1 MTDPNASHH
10 RHMTL
15 WGVVALGVGSMVGA
29 GVFALLGQIAVN
41 VRGDTW
47 IVFVLAGIAAL
58 FSAYSY
64 ARLSAKFPSR
74 GGVTD
79 FFALGMGSPRI
90 ERALAC
96 LYLITLVLTLALVS
110 KAFGAYAARVVHQ
123 PEHSDWANIYATGV
137 LIVLTLVNL
146 MGSKTIGRVEVF
158 LVAIKLAILALFIGV
173 GAMTLKPAMLE
184 VHADVAPSLMFSS
197 IGLAFFAYSGFGMMA
212 SAAADVPLPEKT
224 MPRAFMLAVS
234 LVMVLY
240 VVLALVVLGN
250 VTPSDLVAYSDTAVA
265 QAAAPILGDWGFLLV
280 SLAALFAT
288 ASSIVANIFSMLN
301 VSKQMG
307 NNGTLPQ
314 VFRTQA
320 IAGGTRGFYSLIAVI
335 IVLTNFFDL
344 SSIANVASATFLA
357 CYIAVFIVC
366 WRRRK
371 DCHANPLIIAVGFLV
386 MSGIFVTFI
395 GEMIAEKLWLQCIT
409 LAGAALLS
417 LLIGWRSPNSSD
429 NQQTD
434 SHHSGQQ

>member
-1 MTDPNASHH
+1 MTDPTVSHH
-10 RHMTL
+10 RHISL
-15 WGVVALGVGSMVGA
+15 WGVVALGIGSMVGA

-58 FSAYSY
+58 FSGYSY

-96 LYLITLVLTLALVS
+96 LYLITLVLTLALVA

-123 PEHSDWANIYATGV
+123 PDHSDWVNLYATGIMI
-137 LIVLTLVNL
+137 LLTIVNL
-146 MGSKTIGRVEVF
+146 MGSKAVGRIEMF
-158 LVAIKLAILALFIGV
+158 LVAIKLTILALFIGV
-173 GAMTLKPAMLE
+173 GAVTLKPAMLE
-184 VHADVAPSLMFSS
+184 VHNDVPASLMFSS

-212 SAAADVPLPEKT
+212 TAAADVTKPEKT
-224 MPRAFMLAVS
+224 MPRAFMIAVS
-234 LVMVLY
+234 VVMVLY

-250 VTPSDLVAYSDTAVA
+250 VAPEDLVKYTDTAVA
-265 QAAAPILGDWGFLLV
+265 QAAEPILGNWGFILV

-307 NNGTLPQ
+307 SSGILPQ
-314 VFRTQA
+314 IFRIQSF
-320 IAGGTRGFYSLIAVI
+320 AGGTRGFYSLIAIV

-371 DCHANPLIIAVGFLV
+371 DCHANPLIISMGFV
-386 MSGIFVTFI
+386 FMTAIFVTFI
-395 GEMIAEKLWLQCIT
+395 GEMIVEKLWLECLT
-409 LAGAALLS
+409 LGAAALFS
-417 LLIGWRSPNSSD
+417 LLIGWRTPDID
-429 NQQTD
+429 NQQPD
-434 SHHSGQQ
+434 NANSEQQ

>member
-1 MTDPNASHH
+1 MTDPTVSHH
-10 RHMTL
+10 RHISL
-15 WGVVALGVGSMVGA
+15 WGVVALGIGSMVGA

-58 FSAYSY
+58 FSGYSY

-96 LYLITLVLTLALVS
+96 LYLITLVLTLALVA

-123 PEHSDWANIYATGV
+123 PDHSDWVNLYATGIMI
-137 LIVLTLVNL
+137 LLTIVNL
-146 MGSKTIGRVEVF
+146 MGSKAVGRIEMF
-158 LVAIKLAILALFIGV
+158 LVAIKLTILALFIGV
-173 GAMTLKPAMLE
+173 GAVTLKPAMLE
-184 VHADVAPSLMFSS
+184 VHNDVPASLMFSS

-212 SAAADVPLPEKT
+212 TAAADVTKPEKT
-224 MPRAFMLAVS
+224 MPRAFMIAVS
-234 LVMVLY
+234 VVMVLY

-250 VTPSDLVAYSDTAVA
+250 VAPEDLVKYTDTAVA
-265 QAAAPILGDWGFLLV
+265 QAAEPILGNWGFILV

-307 NNGTLPQ
+307 SSGILPQ
-314 VFRTQA
+314 IFRIQSF
-320 IAGGTRGFYSLIAVI
+320 AGGTRGFYSLIAIV

-371 DCHANPLIIAVGFLV
+371 DCHANPLIISMGFV
-386 MSGIFVTFI
+386 FMTAIFVTFI
-395 GEMIAEKLWLQCIT
+395 GEMIVEKLWLECLT
-409 LAGAALLS
+409 LAAAALFS
-417 LLIGWRSPNSSD
+417 LLIGWRTPDID
-429 NQQTD
+429 NQQPD
-434 SHHSGQQ
+434 NANSEQQ

>member
-1 MTDPNASHH
+1 MADPTSSHH
-10 RHMTL
+10 RHISL
-15 WGVVALGVGSMVGA
+15 WGVVALGIGSMVGA

-41 VRGDTW
+41 VRGETW

-58 FSAYSY
+58 FSGYSY
-64 ARLSAKFPSR
+64 ARLCAKFPSR

-96 LYLITLVLTLALVS
+96 LYLITLVLTLALVA

-123 PEHSDWANIYATGV
+123 PDHSGWVNVYATGIMI
-137 LIVLTLVNL
+137 LLTIVNL
-146 MGSKTIGRVEVF
+146 MGSKAVGRIEMF
-158 LVAIKLAILALFIGV
+158 LVAIKLSILALFIVV
-173 GAMTLKPAMLE
+173 GAVTIKPVMLE
-184 VHADVAPSLMFSS
+184 VHNNVAPSMMFSS

-212 SAAADVPLPEKT
+212 TAAADVSDPEKT
-224 MPRAFMLAVS
+224 MPRAFMLAVGV
-234 LVMVLY
+234 VMALY

-250 VTPSDLVAYSDTAVA
+250 VAPEDLVKYTDTAVA
-265 QAAAPILGDWGFLLV
+265 QAAEPILGNWGFILV

-301 VSKQMG
+301 VSKRMG
-307 NNGTLPQ
+307 SSGILPQ
-314 VFRTQA
+314 IFR
-320 IAGGTRGFYSLIAVI
+320 IHSFAGGTRGFYSLIAIV

-371 DCHANPLIIAVGFLV
+371 ECHANPLIIALGFV
-386 MSGIFVTFI
+386 FMTAIFATFI
-395 GEMIAEKLWLQCIT
+395 GEMILEKLWLECLT
-409 LAGAALLS
+409 LAAAAFFS
-417 LLIGWRSPNSSD
+417 LLIGWRRPDID
-429 NQQTD
+429 NQQPD
-434 SHHSGQQ
+434 NSNSEQQ